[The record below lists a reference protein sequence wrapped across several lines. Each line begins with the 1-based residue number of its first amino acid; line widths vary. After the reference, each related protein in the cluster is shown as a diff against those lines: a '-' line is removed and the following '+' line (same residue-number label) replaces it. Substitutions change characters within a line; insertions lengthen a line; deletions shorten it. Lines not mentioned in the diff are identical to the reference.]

1 MGLWDYGIMEKLKYY
16 DIFLTH
22 AWRFHDD
29 WTKFSEL
36 IDNTTPEIAWRNF
49 SLPWHDPAMNANT
62 EVGGR
67 FIRGFLESQIIPVH
81 AVVLLAGVYE
91 IKSARRWFDMEIEMA
106 QKHKK
111 PLIGIPAIGEKTI
124 PNEVSSLCDEC
135 CEWDA
140 MKLLATIDRIRE
152 LPKYSHPN

>member
-1 MGLWDYGIMEKLKYY
+1 MEKLKSY

-36 IDNTTPEIAWRNF
+36 MDNTPGIVWRNF

-67 FIRGFLESQIIPVH
+67 FIRDFLESQIIPVH
-81 AVVLLAGVYE
+81 GVVLLTGVYA
-91 IKSARRWFDMEIEMA
+91 INSARRWFDMEVEMA
-106 QKHKK
+106 RKHNK
-111 PLIGIPAIGEKTI
+111 PLIGIPAIGEKI
-124 PNEVSSLCDEC
+124 VPDEVSNLCDAC

-140 MKLLATIDRIRE
+140 TQLLATIDRVRE
-152 LPKYSHPN
+152 IPKYSR

>member
-1 MGLWDYGIMEKLKYY
+1 MEKLKNY

-36 IDNTTPEIAWRNF
+36 LDNTPGIAWRNF

-67 FIRGFLESQIIPVH
+67 FIRDFLESQIIPVH
-81 AVVLLAGVYE
+81 CVVLLTGVYE
-91 IKSARRWFDMEIEMA
+91 IKSARRWFDMEVEMA
-106 QKHKK
+106 RKHNK
-111 PLIGIPAIGEKTI
+111 PLIGVPAIGEETI
-124 PNEVSSLCDEC
+124 PDEVSSLCDAC
-135 CEWDA
+135 CGWDA
-140 MKLLATIDRIRE
+140 IQLLATVDKVRARQENSTSI
-152 LPKYSHPN
+152 